1 MYHINCGKESGRNT
15 DAATAEYPDNV
26 LFWRPG
32 ENGRYCAIDTD
43 FFIFIGGSTMR
54 NKKGFTLVELVIVI
68 AVIAILAGVMIGTF
82 ASVVKKA
89 KDSAKAQEMAAA
101 KQEQTANDVIEK
113 LNNSNWLG
121 WEDFE
126 EKLATRLTKAY
137 QDSTAKVPVDALQDA
152 VKGAMAAYY
161 ANAQLENTGLT
172 EQQVKTIINDAFA
185 KVSFTGVSAEQVKAI
200 VNAAVS
206 GTSTLTKSQVQAIVD
221 AAQAKNLSLAQVTKA
236 IADATKNFPTTEDVE
251 KINEANAKIVA
262 AVEALD
268 KKASTLTAKQVEEIM
283 KSVTWQGGGVTT
295 WFDAATYDTA
305 KKYTLASADEVA
317 GLATLVNGG
326 YNFEGKT
333 IVLNDGDAA
342 KTITLPE
349 KENWTPIGN
358 TRGNE
363 FKGTISGGTD
373 TTKPLVIKGLTLNEQ
388 FNAVKNGYLIN
399 CSSTGYMDK
408 VGVGFVAYLG
418 EGATLENITFTNV
431 KVDIRDPEMDGIS
444 VGVAVGYLD
453 GGTVKNVT
461 VTNGYVRS
469 VYRVAGL
476 IGAASSGTIADC
488 TVGSTD
494 NGVEI
499 TSTGST
505 YVKAK
510 VWNDTTKKFDYVTED
525 TVCNYTVAAG
535 LIGYC
540 RDFSNTT
547 DEKITMSNVKVFAT
561 LENYGKTTI
570 NAKFTAT
577 VSGDIMVNGVKATN
591 EGTGITAYTF
601 TQVAPKTTTTS
612 GS

>member
-1 MYHINCGKESGRNT
+1 
-15 DAATAEYPDNV
+15 
-26 LFWRPG
+26 
-32 ENGRYCAIDTD
+32 
-43 FFIFIGGSTMR
+43 MR

-89 KDSAKAQEMAAA
+89 NESRKAQEMAAA
-101 KQEQTANDVIEK
+101 KTEQTANDVIEK

-126 EKLATRLTKAY
+126 TSLAERLTKAY

-236 IADATKNFPTTEDVE
+236 IADATKNFSTTDD
-251 KINEANAKIVA
+251 INKANAQIVA
-262 AVEALD
+262 AIENLD

-283 KSVTWQGGGVTT
+283 KAVTWQGGGVTT
-295 WFDAATYDTA
+295 WFDAATYDSA
-305 KKYTLASADEVA
+305 KEYTLTEPEQVA

-333 IVLNDGDAA
+333 ITLNTTDKETTIKVDAS
-342 KTITLPE
+342 
-349 KENWTPIGN
+349 NWTPIGN

-363 FKGTISGGTD
+363 FKGTISGG
-373 TTKPLVIKGLTLNEQ
+373 KNGVVIEGLTLNEQ

-453 GGTVKNVT
+453 GGTVKNVK
-461 VTNGYVRS
+461 VTDGYVRS

-488 TVGSTD
+488 TVGSAD

-510 VWNDTTKKFDYVTED
+510 VWNDTTKKFDDVTKD
-525 TVCNYTVAAG
+525 GVCDYTVAAG

-547 DEKITMSNVKVFAT
+547 DKKITMSNVKVFAT

-577 VSGDIMVNGVKATN
+577 ESGGIMVNGVRATY
-591 EGTGITAYTF
+591 EGTGITASAYTF
-601 TQVAPKTTTTS
+601 TEVAPETTTTS

>member
-1 MYHINCGKESGRNT
+1 MK
-15 DAATAEYPDNV
+15 
-26 LFWRPG
+26 
-32 ENGRYCAIDTD
+32 
-43 FFIFIGGSTMR
+43 

-89 KDSAKAQEMAAA
+89 KESAKAQEMAAA

-137 QDSTAKVPVDALQDA
+137 QDAKSDVPVDALQDA

-200 VNAAVS
+200 VNTAVS

-236 IADATKNFPTTEDVE
+236 IADATKDFSTTEDVN
-251 KINEANAKIVA
+251 KANAKIVA
-262 AVEALD
+262 AIENLD

-283 KSVTWQGGGVTT
+283 KAVTWQGGGVTT
-295 WFDAATYDTA
+295 WFDAATYDSA
-305 KKYTLASADEVA
+305 KEYTITSAQEVA
-317 GLATLVNGG
+317 GLSTLVNGG

-333 IVLNDGDAA
+333 ITLNPTDKETTIKVDAS
-342 KTITLPE
+342 
-349 KENWTPIGN
+349 NWTPIGN
-358 TRGNE
+358 TRGSE

-373 TTKPLVIKGLTLNEQ
+373 TKKPLVIKGLTLNDQ

-399 CSSTGYMDK
+399 CSSTGNMDK

-418 EGATLENITFTNV
+418 EGATLSNIVFEDVKVNIT
-431 KVDIRDPEMDGIS
+431 DDAMDGIS
-444 VGVAVGYLD
+444 IGVAVGYLD
-453 GGTVKNVT
+453 GGKIENVT
-461 VTNGYVRS
+461 VKGGSVKG

-476 IGAASSGTIADC
+476 CGAAAWGTIKNCEVA
-488 TVGSTD
+488 
-494 NGVEI
+494 NI
-499 TSTGST
+499 TIESTGTQKGDST
-505 YVKAK
+505 YH
-510 VWNDTTKKFDYVTED
+510 
-525 TVCNYTVAAG
+525 AASG
-535 LIGYC
+535 IVGYC
-540 RDFSNTT
+540 RNFAIKEEDMTTENAYRFNIKTEGYIKCTDVTTISKANKINVFGDFASNGY
-547 DEKITMSNVKVFAT
+547 KIT
-561 LENYGKTTI
+561 
-570 NAKFTAT
+570 
-577 VSGDIMVNGVKATN
+577 VNGNAM
-591 EGTGITAYTF
+591 GTKDAAGKWVP
-601 TQVAPKTTTTS
+601 VAQTS
-612 GS
+612 LLTK

>member
-1 MYHINCGKESGRNT
+1 MK
-15 DAATAEYPDNV
+15 
-26 LFWRPG
+26 
-32 ENGRYCAIDTD
+32 
-43 FFIFIGGSTMR
+43 

-101 KQEQTANDVIEK
+101 KQEQVANDVIEK

-137 QDSTAKVPVDALQDA
+137 QEGSKENVPVDAIQDA
-152 VKGAMAAYY
+152 VKGAVAAYY

-236 IADATKNFPTTEDVE
+236 IADATPKDYATLKDVE

-262 AVEALD
+262 AIEALD

-283 KSVTWQGGGVTT
+283 KAVTWQGGGVTT
-295 WFDAATYDTA
+295 WFDAATYDSA
-305 KKYTLASADEVA
+305 KEYTLTEPEQVA

-333 IVLNDGDAA
+333 VTLVAND
-342 KTITLPE
+342 KTDNSLTLPE
-349 KENWTPIGN
+349 NENWTPIGN
-358 TRGNE
+358 TRGSE

-373 TTKPLVIKGLTLNEQ
+373 TKKPLVIKGLTLNDQ

-399 CSSTGYMDK
+399 CSSTGNMDK

-418 EGATLENITFTNV
+418 EGATLSNIVFEDVNVNIT
-431 KVDIRDPEMDGIS
+431 DDAMDGIS
-444 VGVAVGYLD
+444 IGVAVGYLD
-453 GGTVKNVT
+453 GGKIENVT
-461 VTNGYVRS
+461 VKGGSVKG

-476 IGAASSGTIADC
+476 CGAAAWGTIKNCEVA
-488 TVGSTD
+488 
-494 NGVEI
+494 NI
-499 TSTGST
+499 TIESTGTQKGDST
-505 YVKAK
+505 YH
-510 VWNDTTKKFDYVTED
+510 
-525 TVCNYTVAAG
+525 AASG
-535 LIGYC
+535 IVGYC
-540 RDFSNTT
+540 RNFAIKETAMTTENAYRFNIKTEGYIKCTGVTTKSAVGITNVFGDFASNGYL
-547 DEKITMSNVKVFAT
+547 VKV
-561 LENYGKTTI
+561 NG
-570 NAKFTAT
+570 NA
-577 VSGDIMVNGVKATN
+577 M
-591 EGTGITAYTF
+591 GTYDAAAKKWIPAN
-601 TQVAPKTTTTS
+601 QTS
-612 GS
+612 LLTK

>member
-1 MYHINCGKESGRNT
+1 
-15 DAATAEYPDNV
+15 
-26 LFWRPG
+26 
-32 ENGRYCAIDTD
+32 
-43 FFIFIGGSTMR
+43 MR

-137 QDSTAKVPVDALQDA
+137 QDAKSDVPVDALQDA

-236 IADATKNFPTTEDVE
+236 IADATKDFSTTEDVN
-251 KINEANAKIVA
+251 KANAKIVA
-262 AVEALD
+262 AIENLD

-283 KSVTWQGGGVTT
+283 KAVTWQGGGVTT
-295 WFDAATYDTA
+295 WFDAATYDSA
-305 KKYTLASADEVA
+305 KSYTLTTPEQVA

-333 IVLNDGDAA
+333 VILNDSASEP
-342 KTITLPE
+342 KTITVNTG
-349 KENWTPIGN
+349 NWTPIGN

-363 FKGTISGGTD
+363 FKGTISGGE
-373 TTKPLVIKGLTLNEQ
+373 KGVVIEGLTLDEQ
-388 FNAVKNGYLIN
+388 FNAVKEGYLID
-399 CSSTGYMDK
+399 CSSTGRMDK

-418 EGATLENITFTNV
+418 EGATLENITFKNVNV
-431 KVDIRDPEMDGIS
+431 KITNSVLDGLN

-453 GGTVKNVT
+453 GGTIKNVKVESGSIQST
-461 VTNGYVRS
+461 FYT
-469 VYRVAGL
+469 AGL
-476 IGAASSGTIADC
+476 VGAASHGTIAKCEVGTKDKAFTVS
-488 TVGSTD
+488 TVGIGNKTAEGQINDVTRCVATGLIATLRNFAGSTATD
-494 NGVEI
+494 NIVVTDVKVNVT
-499 TSTGST
+499 TSALCPDGTTAGTTHKIAGKMFNGSVT
-505 YVKAK
+505 INGQK
-510 VWNDTTKKFDYVTED
+510 VTTTNGAGANGMVTETPID
-525 TVCNYTVAAG
+525 NVVA
-535 LIGYC
+535 
-540 RDFSNTT
+540 FN
-547 DEKITMSNVKVFAT
+547 
-561 LENYGKTTI
+561 
-570 NAKFTAT
+570 
-577 VSGDIMVNGVKATN
+577 
-591 EGTGITAYTF
+591 
-601 TQVAPKTTTTS
+601 
-612 GS
+612 

>member
-32 ENGRYCAIDTD
+32 ENGRFYVTDTD

-126 EKLATRLTKAY
+126 EKLATRLT
-137 QDSTAKVPVDALQDA
+137 TAFKSELKDGATVPVDAIQDA
-152 VKGAMAAYY
+152 VKGAVAAYY

-200 VNAAVS
+200 VNTAVS

-236 IADATKNFPTTEDVE
+236 IADATKNFSTTED
-251 KINEANAKIVA
+251 INKANAKIVA
-262 AVEALD
+262 AIETLD

-283 KSVTWQGGGVTT
+283 KSVVWQGGGVTT
-295 WFDAATYDTA
+295 WFDAATYDSA
-305 KKYTLASADEVA
+305 KEYTLTKPEQVA

-333 IVLNDGDAA
+333 VTLAPAENT
-342 KTITLPE
+342 TITLNA
-349 KENWTPIGN
+349 KDAATKNNWTPIGN

-363 FKGTISGGTD
+363 FKGTISGGE
-373 TTKPLVIKGLTLNEQ
+373 KGVVIEGLTLNEQ
-388 FNAVKNGYLIN
+388 FNAVKEGYLID
-399 CSSTGYMDK
+399 CASTGKMDK

-418 EGATLENITFTNV
+418 EGSTLENITFTNV
-431 KVDIRDPEMDGIS
+431 NVKITNSVLDGLN

-453 GGTVKNVT
+453 GGTIKNVN
-461 VTNGYVRS
+461 VESGS
-469 VYRVAGL
+469 VQSTFYTAGL
-476 IGAASSGTIADC
+476 VGAASHGTISNC
-488 TVGSTD
+488 TIGTESAPVSIATYGNGNKIAEGTTD
-494 NGVEI
+494 AP
-499 TSTGST
+499 SH
-505 YVKAK
+505 Y
-510 VWNDTTKKFDYVTED
+510 
-525 TVCNYTVAAG
+525 VAAG
-535 LIGYC
+535 LIATL
-540 RDFSNTT
+540 RDFADSTAKGNITVENVTAYVTLTAKCADGTTPGHTGKFAGKMYNSIVTVNGKTVTT
-547 DEKITMSNVKVFAT
+547 DNA
-561 LENYGKTTI
+561 GKDG
-570 NAKFTAT
+570 K
-577 VSGDIMVNGVKATN
+577 GMVDSDFVPTPG
-591 EGTGITAYTF
+591 YTF
-601 TQVAPKTTTTS
+601 GK
-612 GS
+612 

>member
-1 MYHINCGKESGRNT
+1 MK
-15 DAATAEYPDNV
+15 
-26 LFWRPG
+26 
-32 ENGRYCAIDTD
+32 
-43 FFIFIGGSTMR
+43 

-89 KDSAKAQEMAAA
+89 NESRKAQEMAAA

-126 EKLATRLTKAY
+126 EKLAERLTKAY
-137 QDSTAKVPVDALQDA
+137 KEGSTTNVPVDALQDA

-200 VNAAVS
+200 VNTAVS

-283 KSVTWQGGGVTT
+283 KAVTWQGGGVTT
-295 WFDAATYDTA
+295 WFDAATYDSA
-305 KKYTLASADEVA
+305 KEYTLTEPEQVA

-333 IVLNDGDAA
+333 VTLVAND
-342 KTITLPE
+342 KTDNSLTLPE
-349 KENWTPIGN
+349 NENWTPIGN
-358 TRGNE
+358 TRGSE

-373 TTKPLVIKGLTLNEQ
+373 TKKPLVIKGLTLNEQ
-388 FNAVKNGYLIN
+388 FNAVKDGYLIN
-399 CSSTGYMDK
+399 CSSTGNMDK

-418 EGATLENITFTNV
+418 EDAKLSNIVFEDVNV
-431 KVDIRDPEMDGIS
+431 NIKDTKMDGICC
-444 VGVAVGYLD
+444 GVAVGYLD
-453 GGTVKNVT
+453 GGTIENVIIRKSSTEGATNKISTVYRTGGLVGAAAKGTIKDVKINDLTVQSKGWKELKADDGHCVAGALIGYARDFADDTYQELKVSISGVTYNNVVVQVRNIAAVKDQLKSGTEIAYYSIVGARDNVT
-461 VTNGYVRS
+461 GGK
-469 VYRVAGL
+469 A
-476 IGAASSGTIADC
+476 TIADLSSFTGENPVTGV
-488 TVGSTD
+488 TVEEKPD
-494 NGVEI
+494 E
-499 TSTGST
+499 
-505 YVKAK
+505 YVK
-510 VWNDTTKKFDYVTED
+510 
-525 TVCNYTVAAG
+525 
-535 LIGYC
+535 
-540 RDFSNTT
+540 
-547 DEKITMSNVKVFAT
+547 
-561 LENYGKTTI
+561 
-570 NAKFTAT
+570 
-577 VSGDIMVNGVKATN
+577 
-591 EGTGITAYTF
+591 
-601 TQVAPKTTTTS
+601 
-612 GS
+612 

>member
-1 MYHINCGKESGRNT
+1 MK
-15 DAATAEYPDNV
+15 
-26 LFWRPG
+26 
-32 ENGRYCAIDTD
+32 
-43 FFIFIGGSTMR
+43 

-126 EKLATRLTKAY
+126 EKLAERLTKAY
-137 QDSTAKVPVDALQDA
+137 KEGSTTNVPVDALQDA

-236 IADATKNFPTTEDVE
+236 IADATKDFPTTEDVE

-283 KSVTWQGGGVTT
+283 KAVTWQGGGVTT
-295 WFDAATYDTA
+295 WFDAATYDSA
-305 KKYTLASADEVA
+305 KEYTLTKPEQVA

-333 IVLNDGDAA
+333 ITLVANNETENSL
-342 KTITLPE
+342 TLPE

-358 TRGNE
+358 TRGSE

-373 TTKPLVIKGLTLNEQ
+373 TTKPLVIKGLTLDEQ

-399 CSSTGYMDK
+399 CSSTGNMDK

-418 EGATLENITFTNV
+418 EGAKLSNIVFEDVNVNIT
-431 KVDIRDPEMDGIS
+431 DAAMDGIS
-444 VGVAVGYLD
+444 IGVAVGYLD
-453 GGTVKNVT
+453 GGTIENVT
-461 VTNGYVRS
+461 VKGGSVKG

-476 IGAASSGTIADC
+476 CGAAAWGTIKNCEVA
-488 TVGSTD
+488 
-494 NGVEI
+494 NI
-499 TSTGST
+499 TIESTGTQKGDST
-505 YVKAK
+505 YH
-510 VWNDTTKKFDYVTED
+510 
-525 TVCNYTVAAG
+525 AASG
-535 LIGYC
+535 IVGYC
-540 RDFSNTT
+540 RNFAIKEDDMTTENAYRFNIKTEGYIKCTGVTTISKANKTNVFGDFASNGYKIKVNG
-547 DEKITMSNVKVFAT
+547 EKITGTTDQKT
-561 LENYGKTTI
+561 LL
-570 NAKFTAT
+570 
-577 VSGDIMVNGVKATN
+577 KAN
-591 EGTGITAYTF
+591 
-601 TQVAPKTTTTS
+601 
-612 GS
+612 

>member
-1 MYHINCGKESGRNT
+1 MK
-15 DAATAEYPDNV
+15 
-26 LFWRPG
+26 
-32 ENGRYCAIDTD
+32 
-43 FFIFIGGSTMR
+43 

-126 EKLATRLTKAY
+126 EKLAERLTKAY
-137 QDSTAKVPVDALQDA
+137 KEGSTTNVPVDALQDA

-236 IADATKNFPTTEDVE
+236 IADATKDFPTTEDVE

-283 KSVTWQGGGVTT
+283 KAVTWQGGGVTT
-295 WFDAATYDTA
+295 WFDAATYDSA
-305 KKYTLASADEVA
+305 KEYTLTKPEQVA

-333 IVLNDGDAA
+333 ITLAPAENT
-342 KTITLPE
+342 TITLNA
-349 KENWTPIGN
+349 KDAATKNNWTPIGN

-363 FKGTISGGTD
+363 FKGTISGG
-373 TTKPLVIKGLTLNEQ
+373 KNGVVIEGLTLDEQ

-399 CSSTGYMDK
+399 CSSTGNMDK

-418 EGATLENITFTNV
+418 EGAKLSNIVFEDVNVNIT
-431 KVDIRDPEMDGIS
+431 DAAMDGIS
-444 VGVAVGYLD
+444 IGVAVGYLD
-453 GGTVKNVT
+453 GGTIENVT
-461 VTNGYVRS
+461 VKGGSVKG

-476 IGAASSGTIADC
+476 CGAAAWGTIKNCEVA
-488 TVGSTD
+488 
-494 NGVEI
+494 NI
-499 TSTGST
+499 TIESTGTQKGDST
-505 YVKAK
+505 YH
-510 VWNDTTKKFDYVTED
+510 
-525 TVCNYTVAAG
+525 AASG
-535 LIGYC
+535 IVGYC
-540 RDFSNTT
+540 RNFAIKEDDMTTENAYRFNIKTEGYIKCTGVTTISKANKTNVFGDFASNGYKIKVNG
-547 DEKITMSNVKVFAT
+547 EKITGTTDQKT
-561 LENYGKTTI
+561 LL
-570 NAKFTAT
+570 
-577 VSGDIMVNGVKATN
+577 KAN
-591 EGTGITAYTF
+591 
-601 TQVAPKTTTTS
+601 
-612 GS
+612 

>member
-1 MYHINCGKESGRNT
+1 MK
-15 DAATAEYPDNV
+15 
-26 LFWRPG
+26 
-32 ENGRYCAIDTD
+32 
-43 FFIFIGGSTMR
+43 

-89 KDSAKAQEMAAA
+89 KESAKAQEMAAA

-126 EKLATRLTKAY
+126 EKLAERLTKAY
-137 QDSTAKVPVDALQDA
+137 KEGSTTNVPVDALQDA

-200 VNAAVS
+200 VNTAVS

-236 IADATKNFPTTEDVE
+236 IADATKDFPKTENIE
-251 KINEANAKIVA
+251 AINEANAKIVA
-262 AVEALD
+262 AIEALD

-283 KSVTWQGGGVTT
+283 KAVTWQGGGVTT
-295 WFDAATYDTA
+295 WFDAATYDSA
-305 KKYTLASADEVA
+305 KEYTLTEPEQVA

-333 IVLNDGDAA
+333 VTLVAND
-342 KTITLPE
+342 KTNNSLTLPE
-349 KENWTPIGN
+349 NENWTPIGN
-358 TRGNE
+358 TRGSE

-373 TTKPLVIKGLTLNEQ
+373 TKKPLVIKGLTLNDQ

-399 CSSTGYMDK
+399 CSSTGNMDK

-431 KVDIRDPEMDGIS
+431 KVNITDDAMDGIS
-444 VGVAVGYLD
+444 IGVAVGYLD
-453 GGTVKNVT
+453 GGKIENVT
-461 VTNGYVRS
+461 VKDGSVKG

-476 IGAASSGTIADC
+476 CGAAAWGTIKNCEVA
-488 TVGSTD
+488 
-494 NGVEI
+494 NI
-499 TSTGST
+499 TIESTGTQKGDST
-505 YVKAK
+505 YH
-510 VWNDTTKKFDYVTED
+510 
-525 TVCNYTVAAG
+525 AASG
-535 LIGYC
+535 IVGYC
-540 RDFSNTT
+540 RNFAIKKADSEKTETNKIQCNIKVSGVKSSASLKSAANITNVFGDFDSAGNYITVNN
-547 DEKITMSNVKVFAT
+547 EKITKGYNQNSLLK
-561 LENYGKTTI
+561 
-570 NAKFTAT
+570 
-577 VSGDIMVNGVKATN
+577 
-591 EGTGITAYTF
+591 
-601 TQVAPKTTTTS
+601 
-612 GS
+612 

>member
-1 MYHINCGKESGRNT
+1 
-15 DAATAEYPDNV
+15 
-26 LFWRPG
+26 
-32 ENGRYCAIDTD
+32 
-43 FFIFIGGSTMR
+43 MR

-101 KQEQTANDVIEK
+101 KQEQVANDVIEK

-137 QDSTAKVPVDALQDA
+137 QEGSKENVPVDAIQDA
-152 VKGAMAAYY
+152 VKGAVAAYY

-221 AAQAKNLSLAQVTKA
+221 ASQAKNLSLAQVTKA
-236 IADATKNFPTTEDVE
+236 IADATKDFSTTEDVN
-251 KINEANAKIVA
+251 KANAKIVA
-262 AVEALD
+262 AIEALD

-283 KSVTWQGGGVTT
+283 KAVTWQGGGVTT
-295 WFDAATYDTA
+295 WFDAATYDSA
-305 KKYTLASADEVA
+305 KEYTLTTPEQVA

-333 IVLNDGDAA
+333 VTLVAND
-342 KTITLPE
+342 KTDNSLTLPE

-358 TRGNE
+358 TRGSE

>member
-1 MYHINCGKESGRNT
+1 
-15 DAATAEYPDNV
+15 
-26 LFWRPG
+26 
-32 ENGRYCAIDTD
+32 
-43 FFIFIGGSTMR
+43 MR

-89 KDSAKAQEMAAA
+89 NESRKAQEMAAA
-101 KQEQTANDVIEK
+101 KTEQTANDVIEK
-113 LNNSNWLG
+113 LSNSNWLG

-137 QDSTAKVPVDALQDA
+137 QDAKSDVPVDAIQDA
-152 VKGAMAAYY
+152 VKGAVAKYFAEH
-161 ANAQLENTGLT
+161 ANENTGLT
-172 EQQVKTIINDAFA
+172 EEQVKYIVETAVA
-185 KVSFTGVSAEQVKAI
+185 KNAYVGVTEAQVKAI

-221 AAQAKNLSLAQVTKA
+221 AAQARNLTLAQVSKA
-236 IADATKNFPTTEDVE
+236 IADATKDFAKTDDISASADKILEAVNAVSSKALTEKQVKDI
-251 KINEANAKIVA
+251 INA
-262 AVEALD
+262 AVWNA
-268 KKASTLTAKQVEEIM
+268 
-283 KSVTWQGGGVTT
+283 GGVTKT
-295 WFDAATYDTA
+295 WFDSTNYEATEKFTVSNA
-305 KKYTLASADEVA
+305 QEVA

-333 IVLNDGDAA
+333 ITLNTTDKETTIKLDAS
-342 KTITLPE
+342 
-349 KENWTPIGN
+349 NWTPIGN
-358 TRGNE
+358 TRGSE
-363 FKGTISGGTD
+363 FKGTISGG
-373 TTKPLVIKGLTLNEQ
+373 KNGVVIEGLTLNDQ

-453 GGTVKNVT
+453 GGTVKNVK
-461 VTNGYVRS
+461 VTDGYVRS

-488 TVGSTD
+488 TVGSAD

-505 YVKAK
+505 YVQAK
-510 VWNDTTKKFDYVTED
+510 YWNKNTNKFVYITED
-525 TVCNYTVAAG
+525 TDCGYTVAAG

-570 NAKFTAT
+570 NAEFTAT
-577 VSGDIMVNGVKATN
+577 VSGDIMVNDVKATY
-591 EGTGITAYTF
+591 EGTGIKEYTF
-601 TQVAPKTTTTS
+601 TQVAPKPTTTS

>member
-1 MYHINCGKESGRNT
+1 MK
-15 DAATAEYPDNV
+15 
-26 LFWRPG
+26 
-32 ENGRYCAIDTD
+32 
-43 FFIFIGGSTMR
+43 

-126 EKLATRLTKAY
+126 EKLAERLTKAY
-137 QDSTAKVPVDALQDA
+137 KEGSTTNVPVDALQDA

-236 IADATKNFPTTEDVE
+236 IADATKDFPTTEDVE

-283 KSVTWQGGGVTT
+283 KAVTWQGGGVTT
-295 WFDAATYDTA
+295 WFDAATYDSA
-305 KKYTLASADEVA
+305 KEYTLTTPEQVA

-333 IVLNDGDAA
+333 ITLVANNETENSL
-342 KTITLPE
+342 TLPE

-358 TRGNE
+358 TRGSE

-373 TTKPLVIKGLTLNEQ
+373 TTKPLVIKGLTLDEQ

-399 CSSTGYMDK
+399 CSSTGNMDK

-418 EGATLENITFTNV
+418 EGAKLSNIVFEDVNVNIT
-431 KVDIRDPEMDGIS
+431 DAAMDGIS
-444 VGVAVGYLD
+444 IGVAVGYLD
-453 GGTVKNVT
+453 GGTIENVT
-461 VTNGYVRS
+461 VKGGSVKG

-476 IGAASSGTIADC
+476 CGAAAWGTIKNCEVA
-488 TVGSTD
+488 
-494 NGVEI
+494 NI
-499 TSTGST
+499 TIESTGTQKGDST
-505 YVKAK
+505 YH
-510 VWNDTTKKFDYVTED
+510 
-525 TVCNYTVAAG
+525 AASG
-535 LIGYC
+535 IVGYC
-540 RDFSNTT
+540 RNFAIKEDDMTTENAYRFNIKTEGYIKCTGVTTISKANKTNVFGDFASNGYKIKVNG
-547 DEKITMSNVKVFAT
+547 EKITGTTDQKT
-561 LENYGKTTI
+561 LL
-570 NAKFTAT
+570 
-577 VSGDIMVNGVKATN
+577 KAN
-591 EGTGITAYTF
+591 
-601 TQVAPKTTTTS
+601 
-612 GS
+612 

>member
-1 MYHINCGKESGRNT
+1 MK
-15 DAATAEYPDNV
+15 
-26 LFWRPG
+26 
-32 ENGRYCAIDTD
+32 
-43 FFIFIGGSTMR
+43 

-236 IADATKNFPTTEDVE
+236 IADATKNFSTTDD
-251 KINEANAKIVA
+251 INKANAQIVA
-262 AVEALD
+262 AIENLD

-283 KSVTWQGGGVTT
+283 KAVTWQGGGVTT
-295 WFDAATYDTA
+295 WFDAATYDSA
-305 KKYTLASADEVA
+305 KEYTLTKPEEVA

-333 IVLNDGDAA
+333 ITLKPADKETTIKVDAS
-342 KTITLPE
+342 
-349 KENWTPIGN
+349 NWTPIGN
-358 TRGNE
+358 TRGSE
-363 FKGTISGGTD
+363 FKGTISGG
-373 TTKPLVIKGLTLNEQ
+373 KNGVVIEGLTLNEQ

-399 CSSTGYMDK
+399 CSSTGHMDK

-418 EGATLENITFTNV
+418 EGATLSNIVFEDVNV
-431 KVDIRDPEMDGIS
+431 NIVDTKMDGICF
-444 VGVAVGYLD
+444 GVAVGYLD
-453 GGTVKNVT
+453 GGTIENVTIRKSSTEGATNKISTVYRTGGLVGAAAKGTIKNVEISNLT
-461 VTNGYVRS
+461 VQSKGWKELEADDGHC
-469 VYRVAGL
+469 VAG
-476 IGAASSGTIADC
+476 A
-488 TVGSTD
+488 
-494 NGVEI
+494 
-499 TSTGST
+499 
-505 YVKAK
+505 
-510 VWNDTTKKFDYVTED
+510 
-525 TVCNYTVAAG
+525 
-535 LIGYC
+535 LIGYA
-540 RDFSNTT
+540 RDFADDTYQKLKVSISGVTYNNVEVQVRSIAAVKDQLKSGTEIAYYSIVGARDNVT
-547 DEKITMSNVKVFAT
+547 GGKATIEDLSSFTGEHEVEGVKVV
-561 LENYGKTTI
+561 EKPNEY
-570 NAKFTAT
+570 
-577 VSGDIMVNGVKATN
+577 VK
-591 EGTGITAYTF
+591 
-601 TQVAPKTTTTS
+601 
-612 GS
+612 

>member
-1 MYHINCGKESGRNT
+1 MK
-15 DAATAEYPDNV
+15 
-26 LFWRPG
+26 
-32 ENGRYCAIDTD
+32 
-43 FFIFIGGSTMR
+43 

-89 KDSAKAQEMAAA
+89 NESRKAQEMAAA
-101 KQEQTANDVIEK
+101 KTEQTANDVIEK
-113 LNNSNWLG
+113 LSNSNWLG

-137 QDSTAKVPVDALQDA
+137 QDAKSDVPVDAIQDA
-152 VKGAMAAYY
+152 VKGAVAKYFAEH
-161 ANAQLENTGLT
+161 ANENTGLT
-172 EQQVKTIINDAFA
+172 EEQVKYIVETAVA
-185 KVSFTGVSAEQVKAI
+185 KNAYVGVTEAQVKAI
-200 VNAAVS
+200 INAAVS

-221 AAQAKNLSLAQVTKA
+221 AAQARNLTLAQVSKA
-236 IADATKNFPTTEDVE
+236 IADATPKDYATLKDVE

-262 AVEALD
+262 AVNAVSSKAL
-268 KKASTLTAKQVEEIM
+268 TEKQVKDIINAA
-283 KSVTWQGGGVTT
+283 VWNAGGVTKT
-295 WFDAATYDTA
+295 WFDSTNYEATEKFTVSNA
-305 KKYTLASADEVA
+305 QEVA

-333 IVLNDGDAA
+333 ITLNTTDKETTIKLDAS
-342 KTITLPE
+342 
-349 KENWTPIGN
+349 NWTPIGN
-358 TRGNE
+358 TRGSE
-363 FKGTISGGTD
+363 FKGTISGGE
-373 TTKPLVIKGLTLNEQ
+373 KGVVIDGLTLDEQ

-488 TVGSTD
+488 TVGSAG

-510 VWNDTTKKFDYVTED
+510 YWNKDTNKFVYVTED
-525 TVCNYTVAAG
+525 TDCGYTVAAG

-561 LENYGKTTI
+561 LKNYGKTKI
-570 NAKFTAT
+570 NAEFTAT
-577 VSGDIMVNGVKATN
+577 ASGIMVNGVEATY
-591 EGTGITAYTF
+591 EGTGIKAYSF
-601 TQVAPKTTTTS
+601 TKVAPNPTTTS